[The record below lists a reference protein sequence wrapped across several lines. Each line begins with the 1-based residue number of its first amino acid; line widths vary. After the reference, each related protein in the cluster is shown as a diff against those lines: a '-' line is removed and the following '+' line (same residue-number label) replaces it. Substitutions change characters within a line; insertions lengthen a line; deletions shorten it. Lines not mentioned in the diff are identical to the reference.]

1 MTNFPHLDRNQLL
14 EFERRLLAMI
24 GFQIFPLATPSAC
37 VRHLLR
43 LWLDQAHHQQH
54 HRHHHHPLNGPPS
67 APPPPPP
74 AGQSIDNDTVA
85 ALADHFIM
93 RLHGVGL
100 ESLRYA
106 PSTIAMAA
114 LLLSF
119 SKLKVDCTAW
129 LQRHLSLSSL
139 PLLSL
144 CVKVD
149 CTAWLQRLPD
159 AVFPDAAWPLLDVDA
174 CLFAMQTASRATV
187 ATGGGGGGGGGGE
200 GGSSSDDGGKLL
212 VCSGLGVELYHPS
225 ILGPDSRRLTPT
237 STAELTDGDVAG
249 GR

>member
-1 MTNFPHLDRNQLL
+1 VTNFPHLDRNQLL

-54 HRHHHHPLNGPPS
+54 HHHHHHPLNGPPS
-67 APPPPPP
+67 APPPPR

-129 LQRHLSLSSL
+129 LQR
-139 PLLSL
+139 
-144 CVKVD
+144 
-149 CTAWLQRLPD
+149 LPD

-187 ATGGGGGGGGGGE
+187 ATGGGGGE
-200 GGSSSDDGGKLL
+200 GGSSSDDGGKL
-212 VCSGLGVELYHPS
+212 
-225 ILGPDSRRLTPT
+225 LGPDSRRLTPT
-237 STAELTDGDVAG
+237 STAELTDGDDVAG

>member
-1 MTNFPHLDRNQLL
+1 
-14 EFERRLLAMI
+14 
-24 GFQIFPLATPSAC
+24 
-37 VRHLLR
+37 
-43 LWLDQAHHQQH
+43 
-54 HRHHHHPLNGPPS
+54 
-67 APPPPPP
+67 
-74 AGQSIDNDTVA
+74 
-85 ALADHFIM
+85 
-93 RLHGVGL
+93 
-100 ESLRYA
+100 
-106 PSTIAMAA
+106 MAA

-187 ATGGGGGGGGGGE
+187 ATGAAATAATAAGGE
-200 GGSSSDDGGKLL
+200 GGSSDDGGK
-212 VCSGLGVELYHPS
+212 S
-225 ILGPDSRRLTPT
+225 LGPDSRRLTPT
-237 STAELTDGDVAG
+237 STAELADGDDVAG